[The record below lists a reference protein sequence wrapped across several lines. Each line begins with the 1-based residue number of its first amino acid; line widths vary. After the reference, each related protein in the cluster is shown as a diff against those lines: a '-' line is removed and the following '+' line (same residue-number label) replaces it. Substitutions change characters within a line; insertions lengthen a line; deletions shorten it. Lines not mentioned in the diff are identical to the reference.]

1 MTIYTYN
8 LDAFQLDPDAPIY
21 RYPSQETKIINGDAP
36 AVNVMTD
43 LKYASMITIDP
54 DDSIDTALQ
63 IMIHAR
69 VRLLVVLA
77 FDNSLLGLITGHD
90 IMGEKPLSLITKGN
104 IQREEIQVK
113 DIMTPRSELNPL
125 NMYDVE
131 HASVKDIIRV
141 LHKASRQHA
150 IVVEQ
155 DKDDQSYCL
164 RGIFSITQ
172 IGRQIGVEITAD
184 DHVQSFAEFE
194 QLLAKDISTAS

>member
-8 LDAFQLDPDAPIY
+8 LDSFQIDPDSPIY
-21 RYPSQETKIINGDAP
+21 RYPYSEKKIINEDAP

-63 IMIHAR
+63 IMIHAG

-77 FDNSLLGLITGHD
+77 LDNSLLGLITGHD

-104 IQREEIQVK
+104 IRREEIQVK

-141 LHKASRQHA
+141 LHMAGRQHA
-150 IVVEQ
+150 FVVEE
-155 DKDDQSYCL
+155 DKDDQSYSL

-194 QLLAKDISTAS
+194 QLLAKDISTPS

>member
-8 LDAFQLDPDAPIY
+8 LDAFQINPDAPIY
-21 RYPSQETKIINGDAP
+21 SYPSPEIKKINEDVP

-43 LKYASMITIDP
+43 LKYVSMITIEP
-54 DDSIDTALQ
+54 DDTIDTALQ
-63 IMIHAR
+63 IMIHAG

-77 FDNSLLGLITGHD
+77 SDNSLLGLITGRD

-104 IQREEIQVK
+104 IRREEIHVK

-141 LHKASRQHA
+141 LHKTGRQHA

-155 DKDDQSYCL
+155 DEEGETYCL

-172 IGRQIGVEITAD
+172 IGRQIGVEITAG

-194 QLLAKDISTAS
+194 QLLAKDISTVS

>member
-21 RYPSQETKIINGDAP
+21 RYPSQETKIINEDAP

-104 IQREEIQVK
+104 IQRKEIQVK
-113 DIMTPRSELNPL
+113 DIMTPRSGLNPL

-141 LHKASRQHA
+141 LHKAGRQHA

>member
-1 MTIYTYN
+1 M
-8 LDAFQLDPDAPIY
+8 
-21 RYPSQETKIINGDAP
+21 R
-36 AVNVMTD
+36 VTD